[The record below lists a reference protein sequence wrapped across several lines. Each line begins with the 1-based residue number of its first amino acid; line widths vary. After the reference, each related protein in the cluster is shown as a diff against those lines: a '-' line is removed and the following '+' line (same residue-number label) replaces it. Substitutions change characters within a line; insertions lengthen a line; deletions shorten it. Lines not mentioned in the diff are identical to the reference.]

1 MIKLLTALIV
11 AIFLTACGDDNGQT
25 KTFETETK
33 ASTQPA
39 KTPIEKETP
48 ESNTTVEKPQ
58 ETVKK
63 PEESYAKDIFEL
75 STITGDSLHVD
86 EVKNGISFQEHK
98 DKVVF
103 LLFFGYRCPPCLEEI
118 PALNRIYKEK
128 KDKLEII
135 GLEVQRLPED
145 QLKIFAESKKL
156 EYTILSGEY
165 TQNSKFIS
173 YIAERAQWTG
183 AIPFMVGIKPNG
195 EVGMVHLGGMTY
207 EDFKSVFNKLSK

>member
-1 MIKLLTALIV
+1 MIKLLTALLIT
-11 AIFLTACGDDNGQT
+11 IFLTACGDDNGQE
-25 KTFETETK
+25 KTFETEPKATTASVNTPTPKDTTETNQTTK
-33 ASTQPA
+33 
-39 KTPIEKETP
+39 KTTETEKA
-48 ESNTTVEKPQ
+48 V
-58 ETVKK
+58 
-63 PEESYAKDIFEL
+63 ESYAKDIFEL
-75 STITGDSLHVD
+75 TTITGDKLNVD

-118 PALNRIYKEK
+118 PALQRIYKEK

-135 GLEVQRLPED
+135 GLEVQRLPEE

-156 EYTILSGEY
+156 DYTILSGEY
-165 TQNSKFIS
+165 TENSKFIS

-183 AIPFMVGIKPNG
+183 AIPFMVGIKPSG

-207 EDFKSVFNKLSK
+207 EDFKMVFNELSE